1 MQRIINAFATN
12 IMKKYIALIASTL
25 FLIPYYILLFSSCT
39 EDIDTSAR
47 YVFKEETILGY
58 LQKHDDYSE
67 YVKLLQQVP
76 ISPLS
81 GSTVFQLLSARGHYT
96 CFAPTNA
103 AIALFLQDQV
113 EAGLIE
119 EPSWDC
125 NMTDKLR
132 DSLMRVVVHNSII
145 DGGDVEFYET
155 KDFPQNANGE
165 FGRAN
170 MNDIRLSVYRPK
182 NPDSIYI
189 NRIYPINLRNRDI
202 PAINGVI
209 HQMEKVIAPREVSLK
224 TILQEQ
230 LDGSATGFVVMARM
244 IQACGLMDTL
254 SKLRDEV
261 YEQLYLTG
269 MIEEKTPANGLA
281 TMTGGYSYA
290 PQHRKY
296 GFTIFAESDKFWQEA
311 IGKPAEDIMPTD
323 IQAWVEAGNYYPEAV
338 VSENF
343 KSPDNLLY
351 QWTTY
356 HILPFKLSPDR
367 LVFHYNEK
375 GYDYVG
381 SPDRLSIPV
390 MEYYVTMG
398 QRRLLKIFESLES
411 QGVYLNRFPNLD
423 NDRHGTGHEL
433 SCDPSRV
440 GSRVMREAEEF
451 DKQTALNGYLYEI
464 DAPIAYNEETRNNLA
479 RTRIRMDCMSF
490 FPEVMNNDIR
500 RVALSDAPHQWVHF
514 PDDTEYKY
522 IGNLS
527 INEGSTFVY
536 YNAYGL
542 KFGSL
547 CGDEVKCV
555 GRWELVFTLP
565 PVPKRGTYE
574 VRYRILTNSDRGV
587 AQFYFG
593 DRLDGMPAAGIPVNL
608 TLGGVDPITGWI
620 ADTGTDDDA
629 DAEAD
634 KQMRNCGFMKG
645 EESILILKNPG
656 TTARANVNR
665 NIVRR
670 IVTRQTL
677 DPDKT
682 YYLKIKSVLDTETAE
697 FYMDHIEYCPK
708 EIYDNPEHP
717 EDIW

>member
-1 MQRIINAFATN
+1 MRKTLPI
-12 IMKKYIALIASTL
+12 LIAAL
-25 FLIPYYILLFSSCT
+25 VLLFSCK
-39 EDIDTSAR
+39 EEIDTSAR
-47 YVFKEETILGY
+47 YVFKEETILSY
-58 LQKHDDYSE
+58 LQKHEDYSE
-67 YVKLLQQVP
+67 YVRLLMQVP
-76 ISPLS
+76 ISFRS
-81 GSTVFQLLSARGHYT
+81 KSTVYQLLSARGHYT

-103 AIALFLQDQV
+103 AIDSYLQEQV
-113 EAGLIE
+113 EAGFADK
-119 EPSWDC
+119 PDWDSFKS
-125 NMTDKLR
+125 DRLR
-132 DSLMRVVVHNSII
+132 DSIIRVVVYNSII
-145 DGGDVEFYET
+145 DGGDEKFYET
-155 KDFPQNANGE
+155 TDFPQHNNDE
-165 FGRAN
+165 FGRPN
-170 MNDIRLSVYRPK
+170 MNDIKLSIYRPK
-182 NPDSIYI
+182 DPDSLYI
-189 NRIYPINLRNRDI
+189 NRTYPISIRNRDI
-202 PAINGVI
+202 RAINGVI
-209 HQMEKVIAPREVSLK
+209 HQMEKVIAPREVTLA
-224 TILQEQ
+224 TILKEF
-230 LDGSATGFVVMARM
+230 LDPLMREKGGGEEAGGYVVMARL

-254 SKLRDEV
+254 GKQRDEV
-261 YEQLYLTG
+261 YENLYQTG

-290 PQHRKY
+290 PEHRKY
-296 GFTIFAESDKFWQEA
+296 GFTIFAESDAFWQQA
-311 IGKPAEDIMPTD
+311 IGKPAEEITPEDV
-323 IQAWVEAGNYYPEAV
+323 QAWVESRGYYPEAAAGTD
-338 VSENF
+338 F
-343 KSPDNLLY
+343 KNPNNLLY

-356 HILPFKLSPDR
+356 HVLPFKLSPER

-381 SPDRLSIPV
+381 SPGRLGIPV

-398 QRRLLKIFESLES
+398 QRRLLKIYESLES
-411 QGVYLNRFPNLD
+411 DGVYLNRFPILD
-423 NDRHGTGHEL
+423 NERHGTGHEIG
-433 SCDPSRV
+433 CDRDKV
-440 GSRVMREAEEF
+440 GARVMREDETLE
-451 DKQTALNGYLYEI
+451 KRTARNGYIYEI

-500 RVALSDAPHQWVHF
+500 RVPLTDAPHQWVHF
-514 PDDTEYKY
+514 PDDAEYKY

-593 DRLDGMPAAGIPVNL
+593 DRRDAMPAAGIPVNL
-608 TLGGVDPITGWI
+608 TLGGANAITGWVE
-620 ADTGTDDDA
+620 DTGTDDDA
-629 DAEAD
+629 DAEGD

-677 DPDKT
+677 DPEKT

>member
-1 MQRIINAFATN
+1 ME
-12 IMKKYIALIASTL
+12 KYITGL
-25 FLIPYYILLFSSCT
+25 FVTCLLLLSCT

-47 YVFKEETILGY
+47 YVFKEQTILDY
-58 LQKHDDYSE
+58 LQKHEDYSE

-76 ISPLS
+76 VSTRS
-81 GSTVFQLLSARGHYT
+81 KSTVYQLLSARGHYT
-96 CFAPTNA
+96 CFAPNNE
-103 AIALFLQDQV
+103 AIAQYLQDQV
-113 EAGLIE
+113 EEGFLT
-119 EPSWDC
+119 EPTWESFK
-125 NMTDKLR
+125 NEKVR
-132 DSLMRVVVHNSII
+132 DSIMRVIVYNSII
-145 DGGDVEFYET
+145 DGGDVEYYET
-155 KDFPQNANGE
+155 TNFPTHNNDE

-170 MNDIRLSVYRPK
+170 MNDIKLSVFRPK
-182 NPDSIYI
+182 DPDSIYI
-189 NRIYPINLRNRDI
+189 NRIYPINLLNRDI

-209 HQMEKVIAPREVSLK
+209 HQMEKVIAPRDITLSL
-224 TILQEQ
+224 ILKEQ
-230 LDGSATGFVVMARM
+230 LEGYASGYVVMARL
-244 IQACGLMDTL
+244 IQSCGLLDTL
-254 SKLRDEV
+254 SKQRDEV
-261 YEQLYLTG
+261 YETLYQTG

-281 TMTGGYSYA
+281 TMDGGYSYA
-290 PQHRKY
+290 PEHRKY
-296 GFTIFAESDKFWQEA
+296 GFTIFAESDSFWEEA
-311 IGKPAEDIMPTD
+311 IGKPADLIMPED
-323 IQAWVEAGNYYPEAV
+323 VQAWVETQGYYPDAV
-338 VSENF
+338 SNTDYQ
-343 KSPDNLLY
+343 SPSNRLY

-356 HILPFKLSPDR
+356 HVLPFKLSPER

-381 SPDRLSIPV
+381 APERLSIPV

-398 QRRLLKIFESLES
+398 QRRLLKIYESLES
-411 QGVYLNRFPNLD
+411 DGIYLNRFPILD
-423 NDRHGTGHEL
+423 NGRHGTGHEIG
-433 SCDPSRV
+433 CDAAKV
-440 GSRVMREAEEF
+440 GARVMREDETLRER
-451 DKQTALNGYLYEI
+451 TAVNGYMYEI
-464 DAPIAYNEETRNNLA
+464 NAPIAYSEETRNNLA
-479 RTRIRMDCMSF
+479 RSRIRMDCMSF

-500 RVALSDAPHQWVHF
+500 RVPLTDARHQWVHF
-514 PDDTEYKY
+514 PDDSEYKY

-536 YNAYGL
+536 YNAYNY

-555 GRWELVFTLP
+555 GRWELMFTLP

-574 VRYRILTNSDRGV
+574 IRYRILTNSNRGV

-593 DRLDGMPAAGIPVNL
+593 DKPGSMPAAGIPVNL

-634 KQMRNCGFMKG
+634 KQMRNNGFMKG

-682 YYLKIKSVLDTETAE
+682 YYLKMKSVLDAITTE

-708 EIYDNPEHP
+708 EIYDNPEQP

>member
-1 MQRIINAFATN
+1 
-12 IMKKYIALIASTL
+12 MKRLLIFISSCL
-25 FLIPYYILLFSSCT
+25 LLICSCT
-39 EDIDTSAR
+39 ENIDTSAR
-47 YVFKEETILGY
+47 YVFKEETILSY
-58 LQKHDDYSE
+58 LQKHEDYSE
-67 YVKLLQQVP
+67 YVKLLQVVP
-76 ISPLS
+76 ISQRS
-81 GSTVFQLLSARGHYT
+81 KSTVFQLLSARGNFT
-96 CFAPTNA
+96 CFAPTNK
-103 AIALFLQDQV
+103 AIADYLQEQV
-113 EAGLIE
+113 EAGFIE
-119 EPSWDC
+119 EPSWDSFK
-125 NMTDKLR
+125 TERLL
-132 DSLMRVVVHNSII
+132 DSIRKVVVYNSII
-145 DGGDVEFYET
+145 DGGDEEFYET
-155 KDFPQNANGE
+155 YDFPPGNNYA
-165 FGRAN
+165 FGRPN
-170 MNDIRLSVYRPK
+170 MNDIRLSVYRPQD
-182 NPDSIYI
+182 PDSIYI
-189 NRIYPINLRNRDI
+189 NRIYPINIKNRDI

-209 HQMEKVIAPREVSLK
+209 HQMEKVIAPREVTLK

-230 LDGSATGFVVMARM
+230 LEGYESGYVVMARL

-254 SKLRDEV
+254 SKIRDEV

-290 PQHRKY
+290 PEHRKY
-296 GFTIFAESDKFWQEA
+296 GFTIFAESDEFWQNA
-311 IGKPAEDIMPTD
+311 IGKPAEDITPQD
-323 IQAWVEAGNYYPEAV
+323 VQEWVKAGNFYPEATA
-338 VSENF
+338 NTDF
-343 KSPDNLLY
+343 KSPENLLY

-375 GYDYVG
+375 GYDYVS
-381 SPDRLSIPV
+381 SPEKLSIPV

-398 QRRLLKIFESLES
+398 KRRLLKIYESLES
-411 QGVYLNRFPNLD
+411 DGIYLNRFPILD
-423 NDRHGTGHEL
+423 NSRHGTGHEI
-433 SCDPSRV
+433 SCDNDKV
-440 GSRVMREAEEF
+440 GSRVMREDDMLE
-451 DKQTALNGYLYEI
+451 KRTALNGFLYEI
-464 DAPIAYNEETRNNLA
+464 DAPIAYDEETRDNLA

-500 RVALSDAPHQWVHF
+500 RVPLTDAPHQWVHF

-522 IGNLS
+522 ISNLS

-555 GRWELVFTLP
+555 GHWELVFTLP

-593 DRLDGMPAAGIPVNL
+593 DRLDAMPAAGIPVNL
-608 TLGGVDPITGWI
+608 TLGGADPITGWI
-620 ADTGTDDDA
+620 EDTGTDDDA

-634 KQMRNCGFMKG
+634 KQMRNNGFMKG

-656 TTARANVNR
+656 TTARSNVNR

-682 YYLKIKSVLDTETAE
+682 YYLKIKSVLESERSE

-708 EIYDNPEHP
+708 EIYDNPEQP

>member
-1 MQRIINAFATN
+1 MQRKTHIIVTVRKLFPCFIAT
-12 IMKKYIALIASTL
+12 I
-25 FLIPYYILLFSSCT
+25 ILLFSCK
-39 EDIDTSAR
+39 EEIDTSAR
-47 YVFKEETILGY
+47 YVFSEETILSY
-58 LQKHDDYSE
+58 LQKHDEYSE
-67 YVKLLQQVP
+67 YVKLLQLVP
-76 ISPLS
+76 VSFRS
-81 GSTVFQLLSARGHYT
+81 SSTVYQLLSARGHFT
-96 CFAPTNA
+96 CFAPTNE
-103 AIALFLQDQV
+103 AIAQYLQDQV
-113 EAGLIE
+113 EEGFIA
-119 EPSWDC
+119 EPSWDSFQS
-125 NMTDKLR
+125 DKLR
-132 DSLMRVVVHNSII
+132 DSIRRVIVYNSII
-145 DGGDVEFYET
+145 DGGDEEYYET
-155 KDFPQNANGE
+155 SSFPIRNNDE

-170 MNDIRLSVYRPK
+170 MNDIKLSIFRPK
-182 NPDSIYI
+182 DPDSIYI
-189 NRIYPINLRNRDI
+189 NRLYPINQYNRDI
-202 PAINGVI
+202 PAINGII
-209 HQMEKVIAPREVSLK
+209 HQMEKVIAPREITLSNILK
-224 TILQEQ
+224 EFLE
-230 LDGSATGFVVMARM
+230 GYASGYVVMARM

-254 SKLRDEV
+254 SKQRDEV
-261 YEQLYLTG
+261 YENLYQTG
-269 MIEEKTPANGLA
+269 RIEEKTPARGLA

-290 PQHRKY
+290 PEHRKY
-296 GFTIFAESDKFWQEA
+296 GFTIFAESDEFWEKA
-311 IGKPAEDIMPTD
+311 IGKPAEEIMPED
-323 IQAWVEAGNYYPEAV
+323 VQSWIEAGGYYPNAV
-338 VSENF
+338 STTDF
-343 KSPDNLLY
+343 KHPSNRLY

-356 HILPFKLSPDR
+356 HVLPFKLSPDR

-381 SPDRLSIPV
+381 SPSKLSIPV

-398 QRRLLKIFESLES
+398 QRRLLKIYESLES
-411 QGVYLNRFPNLD
+411 NGVYLNRFPILD
-423 NDRHGTGHEL
+423 NSRHGTGHEIG
-433 SCDPSRV
+433 CDQDKA
-440 GSRVMREAEEF
+440 GARVMRE
-451 DKQTALNGYLYEI
+451 DDDLRSRTAVNGYIYEI
-464 DAPIAYNEETRNNLA
+464 DAPIAYDEDTRNNLA
-479 RTRIRMDCMSF
+479 RSRIRMDCMSF

-500 RVALSDAPHQWVHF
+500 RVPLTDARHQWVHF
-514 PDDTEYKY
+514 PDDVEYKY

-555 GRWELVFTLP
+555 GRWELMFTLP

-593 DRLDGMPAAGIPVNL
+593 DNPANMPVAGIPVNL
-608 TLGGVDPITGWI
+608 TLGGADPITGWI
-620 ADTGTDDDA
+620 EDTGTDDDA

-634 KQMRNCGFMKG
+634 KQMRNNGFMKG

-677 DPDKT
+677 DPEKT
-682 YYLKIKSVLDTETAE
+682 YYLKIKSVLDAVTSE

-708 EIYDNPEHP
+708 EIFDNPEHP

>member
-1 MQRIINAFATN
+1 
-12 IMKKYIALIASTL
+12 MKRLLIFISSCL
-25 FLIPYYILLFSSCT
+25 LLICSCT
-39 EDIDTSAR
+39 ENIDTSAR
-47 YVFKEETILGY
+47 YVFKEETILSY
-58 LQKHDDYSE
+58 LQKHEDYSE
-67 YVKLLQQVP
+67 YVKLLQVVP
-76 ISPLS
+76 ISQRS
-81 GSTVFQLLSARGHYT
+81 KSTVFQLLSARGNFT
-96 CFAPTNA
+96 CFAPTNK
-103 AIALFLQDQV
+103 AIADYLQEQV
-113 EAGLIE
+113 EAGFIE
-119 EPSWDC
+119 EPSWDSFK
-125 NMTDKLR
+125 TERLR
-132 DSLMRVVVHNSII
+132 DSIRKVVVYNSII
-145 DGGDVEFYET
+145 DGGDEEIYET
-155 KDFPQNANGE
+155 YDFPSGNNFE
-165 FGRAN
+165 FGRPN
-170 MNDIRLSVYRPK
+170 MNDIRLSVYRPHD
-182 NPDSIYI
+182 PDSIYI
-189 NRIYPINLRNRDI
+189 NRIYPINIKNRDI

-209 HQMEKVIAPREVSLK
+209 HQMEKVIAPREVTLK

-230 LDGSATGFVVMARM
+230 LEGYESGYVVMARL

-254 SKLRDEV
+254 SKIRDEV

-290 PQHRKY
+290 PEHRKY
-296 GFTIFAESDKFWQEA
+296 GFTIFAESDEFWQNA
-311 IGKPAEDIMPTD
+311 IGKPAEDITPQD
-323 IQAWVEAGNYYPEAV
+323 VQEWVKAGNFYPEAIA
-338 VSENF
+338 NTDF
-343 KSPDNLLY
+343 KSPENLLY

-375 GYDYVG
+375 GYDYVS
-381 SPDRLSIPV
+381 SPEKLSIPV

-398 QRRLLKIFESLES
+398 KRRLLKIYESLES
-411 QGVYLNRFPNLD
+411 DGIYLNRFPILD
-423 NDRHGTGHEL
+423 NSRHGTGHEI
-433 SCDPSRV
+433 SCDNDKV
-440 GSRVMREAEEF
+440 GSRVMREDDMLE
-451 DKQTALNGYLYEI
+451 KRTALNGFLYEI
-464 DAPIAYNEETRNNLA
+464 DAPIAYDEETRDNLA

-500 RVALSDAPHQWVHF
+500 RVPLTDAPHQWVHF

-522 IGNLS
+522 ISNLS

-555 GRWELVFTLP
+555 GHWELVFTLP

-593 DRLDGMPAAGIPVNL
+593 DRLDAMPAAGIPVNL
-608 TLGGVDPITGWI
+608 TLGGADPITGWI
-620 ADTGTDDDA
+620 EDTGTDDDA

-634 KQMRNCGFMKG
+634 KQMRNNGFMKG

-656 TTARANVNR
+656 TTARSNVNR

-682 YYLKIKSVLDTETAE
+682 YYLKIKSVLESERSE

-708 EIYDNPEHP
+708 EIYDNPEQP

>member
-1 MQRIINAFATN
+1 VRKLLFC
-12 IMKKYIALIASTL
+12 LIAAT
-25 FLIPYYILLFSSCT
+25 ILLLGCK

-47 YVFKEETILGY
+47 YVFKDETVLSY
-58 LQKHDDYSE
+58 LQKHEVYSE
-67 YVKLLQQVP
+67 YVRLLQLVP
-76 ISPLS
+76 ISYRS
-81 GSTVFQLLSARGHYT
+81 KSTVYQLLSARGHFT
-96 CFAPTNA
+96 CFAPTNE
-103 AIALFLQDQV
+103 AIAEYLQDQV
-113 EAGLIE
+113 EAGFIE
-119 EPSWDC
+119 EPSWDSF
-125 NMTDKLR
+125 TSDKLR
-132 DSLMRVVVHNSII
+132 DSIMRVIVYNSII
-145 DGGDVEFYET
+145 DGGDEEIYET
-155 KDFPQNANGE
+155 MSFPQKNNDE
-165 FGRAN
+165 FGRPN
-170 MNDIRLSVYRPK
+170 MNDIKLSVYRPK
-182 NPDSIYI
+182 DPDSIYI
-189 NRIYPINLRNRDI
+189 NRIYPINVRNRDI

-209 HQMEKVIAPREVSLK
+209 HQMEKVIAPRDITLNSILK
-224 TILQEQ
+224 EQ
-230 LDGSATGFVVMARM
+230 LEGYADGYVVMARI

-254 SKLRDEV
+254 SKIRDEV
-261 YEQLYLTG
+261 YETLYQTG
-269 MIEEKTPANGLA
+269 MIEEKTPARGLA
-281 TMTGGYSYA
+281 TMDGGYSYA
-290 PQHRKY
+290 PEHRKY
-296 GFTIFAESDKFWQEA
+296 GFTIFAEPDEFWQEA
-311 IGKPAEDIMPTD
+311 IGKPANEITPEDVQD
-323 IQAWVEAGNYYPEAV
+323 WVDARGYYPEATTGTD
-338 VSENF
+338 F
-343 KSPDNLLY
+343 KNPANMLY

-356 HILPFKLSPDR
+356 HVLPFKLSPER

-381 SPDRLSIPV
+381 SPYKLSIPV

-411 QGVYLNRFPNLD
+411 NGVYLNRFPTLD
-423 NDRHGTGHEL
+423 NGRHGTGHETG
-433 SCDPSRV
+433 CDPAKV
-440 GSRVMREAEEF
+440 GARVMSEDEDL
-451 DKQTALNGYLYEI
+451 DKRTALNGYMYRI
-464 DAPIAYNEETRNNLA
+464 DAPIAYSEETRNNLA

-500 RVALSDAPHQWVHF
+500 RVPLTDARHQWVHF
-514 PDDTEYKY
+514 PDDAEYKY

-536 YNAYGL
+536 YNAYNY

-555 GRWELVFTLP
+555 GRWELMFTLP

-593 DRLDGMPAAGIPVNL
+593 DKPGSMPAAGIPVNL
-608 TLGGVDPITGWI
+608 TLGGADPITGWVG
-620 ADTGTDDDA
+620 DTGTDDDA

-634 KQMRNCGFMKG
+634 KQMRNNGFMKG

-708 EIYDNPEHP
+708 EIFDNPIHP

>member
-1 MQRIINAFATN
+1 
-12 IMKKYIALIASTL
+12 MKTVKKFNFLIALC
-25 FLIPYYILLFSSCT
+25 ILLLCSCT
-39 EDIDTSAR
+39 EEIDTSAR
-47 YVFKEETILGY
+47 YVFKEETVLNY
-58 LQKHDDYSE
+58 LQKHDDYAE
-67 YVKLLQQVP
+67 YVRLLQLVP
-76 ISPLS
+76 ISPRS
-81 GSTVFQLLSARGHYT
+81 KSTVFQLLSARGHYT
-96 CFAPTNA
+96 CFAPTNE
-103 AIALFLQDQV
+103 AIAKYLQDQV
-113 EAGLIE
+113 EAGFIT
-119 EPSWDC
+119 EPTWDSFPS
-125 NMTDKLR
+125 DKLR
-132 DSLMRVVVHNSII
+132 DSIIRVIVYNSII
-145 DGGDVEFYET
+145 DGGDEEIYET
-155 KDFPQNANGE
+155 ANFPTNNNDE

-170 MNDIRLSVYRPK
+170 LNDIRLSIYRPK
-182 NPDSIYI
+182 DPDSIYI
-189 NRIYPINLRNRDI
+189 NRIYPINQFNRDI
-202 PAINGVI
+202 PAINGVV
-209 HQMEKVIAPREVSLK
+209 HQMEKVIAPREVTLA
-224 TILQEQ
+224 TILKEQ
-230 LDGSATGFVVMARM
+230 LDGYAKGFVVTAR
-244 IQACGLMDTL
+244 IIEACGLLDTL
-254 SKLRDEV
+254 SKQRDEV
-261 YEQLYLTG
+261 YERLYQTG

-290 PQHRKY
+290 PEHRKY
-296 GFTIFAESDKFWQEA
+296 GLTIFAESDAFWEEA
-311 IGKPAEDIMPTD
+311 IGKPAEEITPEDV
-323 IQAWVEAGNYYPEAV
+323 QAWVQAGNYYPEAV
-338 VSENF
+338 ASTDF
-343 KSPDNLLY
+343 KSADNLLY

-356 HILPFKLSPDR
+356 HVLPFKLSPDR

-375 GYDYVG
+375 GYDYLG
-381 SPDRLSIPV
+381 AAGKLSIPV

-398 QRRLLKIFESLES
+398 KRRLLKIYESLES
-411 QGVYLNRFPNLD
+411 DGVYLNRFPITD
-423 NDRHGTGHEL
+423 NSRHGTGHETG
-433 SCDPSRV
+433 CAPQNI
-440 GSRVMREAEEF
+440 GSRVMREDETLGER
-451 DKQTALNGYLYEI
+451 TALNGYLYEI
-464 DAPIAYNEETRNNLA
+464 NAPISYNEETRNNLA
-479 RTRIRMDCMSF
+479 RSRIRMDCMSF

-500 RVALSDAPHQWVHF
+500 RVPLADAPHQWVHF

-587 AQFYFG
+587 AQLYFG
-593 DRLDGMPAAGIPVNL
+593 DRIDAMPAAGIPVNL
-608 TLGGVDPITGWI
+608 TLGGADPITGWI
-620 ADTGTDDDA
+620 EDTGTDDDA

-645 EESILILKNPG
+645 EESILILKQPG

-708 EIYDNPEHP
+708 EIYDNPVTP

>member
-1 MQRIINAFATN
+1 
-12 IMKKYIALIASTL
+12 MKRLLIFISSCL
-25 FLIPYYILLFSSCT
+25 LLICSCT
-39 EDIDTSAR
+39 ENIDTSAR
-47 YVFKEETILGY
+47 YVFKEETILSY
-58 LQKHDDYSE
+58 LQKHEDYSE
-67 YVKLLQQVP
+67 YVKLLQVVP
-76 ISPLS
+76 ISQRS
-81 GSTVFQLLSARGHYT
+81 KSTVFQLLSARGNFT
-96 CFAPTNA
+96 CFAPTNK
-103 AIALFLQDQV
+103 AIADYLQEQV
-113 EAGLIE
+113 EAGFVE
-119 EPSWDC
+119 EPSWDSFK
-125 NMTDKLR
+125 TERLR
-132 DSLMRVVVHNSII
+132 DSIRKVVVYNSII
-145 DGGDVEFYET
+145 DGGDEEFYET
-155 KDFPQNANGE
+155 YDFPPGNNYA
-165 FGRAN
+165 FGRPN
-170 MNDIRLSVYRPK
+170 MNDIRLSVYRPQD
-182 NPDSIYI
+182 PDSIYI
-189 NRIYPINLRNRDI
+189 NRTYPINIKNRDI

-209 HQMEKVIAPREVSLK
+209 HQMEKVIAPREVTLK

-230 LDGSATGFVVMARM
+230 LEGYESGYVVMARL

-254 SKLRDEV
+254 SKIRDEV

-290 PQHRKY
+290 PEHRKY
-296 GFTIFAESDKFWQEA
+296 GFTIFAESDEFWQNA
-311 IGKPAEDIMPTD
+311 IGKPAEDITPQD
-323 IQAWVEAGNYYPEAV
+323 VQEWVKAGNFYPEATA
-338 VSENF
+338 NTDF
-343 KSPDNLLY
+343 KSPENLLY

-375 GYDYVG
+375 GYDYVS
-381 SPDRLSIPV
+381 SPEKLSIPV

-398 QRRLLKIFESLES
+398 KRRLLKIYESLES
-411 QGVYLNRFPNLD
+411 DGIYLNRFPILD
-423 NDRHGTGHEL
+423 NSRHGTGHEIG
-433 SCDPSRV
+433 CDNDKV
-440 GSRVMREAEEF
+440 GSRVMREDDMLE
-451 DKQTALNGYLYEI
+451 KRTALNGFLYEI
-464 DAPIAYNEETRNNLA
+464 DAPIAYDEETRDNLA

-500 RVALSDAPHQWVHF
+500 RVPLTDAPHQWVHF

-522 IGNLS
+522 ISNLS

-555 GRWELVFTLP
+555 GHWELVFTLP

-593 DRLDGMPAAGIPVNL
+593 DRLDAMPAAGIPVNL
-608 TLGGVDPITGWI
+608 TLGGADPITGWI
-620 ADTGTDDDA
+620 EDTGTDDDA

-634 KQMRNCGFMKG
+634 KQMRNNGFMKG

-656 TTARANVNR
+656 TTARSNVNR

-682 YYLKIKSVLDTETAE
+682 YYLKIKSVLESERSE

-708 EIYDNPEHP
+708 EIYDNPEQP

>member
-1 MQRIINAFATN
+1 MQQNTCTLTANVVRKFIPCIIA
-12 IMKKYIALIASTL
+12 ALA
-25 FLIPYYILLFSSCT
+25 LLLSCK
-39 EDIDTSAR
+39 EEIDSSAR
-47 YVFKEETILGY
+47 YVFIEQTVLSY
-58 LQKHDDYSE
+58 LEKHDSYSE

-76 ISPLS
+76 ISTRS
-81 GSTVFQLLSARGHYT
+81 KSTVYQLLSARGHYT
-96 CFAPTNA
+96 CFAPTNE
-103 AIALFLQDQV
+103 AIGLYLQ
-113 EAGLIE
+113 ELAKAGLIT
-119 EPSWDC
+119 EPSWDGFP
-125 NMTDKLR
+125 TDRLR
-132 DSLMRVVVHNSII
+132 DSIARVIVYNSII
-145 DGGDVEFYET
+145 DGGDEEYYET
-155 KDFPQNANGE
+155 NHFPQNNNDE

-170 MNDIRLSVYRPK
+170 MNDIKLSVFRPK
-182 NPDSIYI
+182 ATDSIYI
-189 NRIYPINLRNRDI
+189 NRIYPINQYNRDI

-209 HQMEKVIAPREVSLK
+209 HQMEKVIVPRDITLSIIFK
-224 TILQEQ
+224 EQ
-230 LDGSATGFVVMARM
+230 LEGHASGYLVMARL
-244 IQACGLMDTL
+244 IQACGLLDTL
-254 SKLRDEV
+254 SKQRDEV
-261 YEQLYLTG
+261 YEHLYQTG

-290 PQHRKY
+290 PEHRKY
-296 GFTIFAESDKFWQEA
+296 GFTVFAESDAFWQKA
-311 IGKPAEDIMPTD
+311 IGKPAEKIMPED
-323 IQAWVEAGNYYPEAV
+323 VQAWVKAGGYYPEAIE
-338 VSENF
+338 STDFQNP
-343 KSPDNLLY
+343 SNLLY

-356 HILPFKLSPDR
+356 HVLPFKLSPDR

-375 GYDYVG
+375 GYDYAKG
-381 SPDRLSIPV
+381 AGKLSIPV

-398 QRRLLKIFESLES
+398 KRRLLKIYESLES
-411 QGVYLNRFPNLD
+411 NGVYLNRFPTLD
-423 NDRHGTGHEL
+423 NSRHGTGHETG
-433 SCDPSRV
+433 CDEEKV
-440 GSRVMREAEEF
+440 GARVMREDENQIER
-451 DKQTALNGYLYEI
+451 TAINGYLYEI
-464 DAPIAYNEETRNNLA
+464 DAPIAYDEKTRNNLA

-500 RVALSDAPHQWVHF
+500 RVPLTDAPHQWVHF

-593 DRLDGMPAAGIPVNL
+593 DKMNGMPAAGIPVNL
-608 TLGGVDPITGWI
+608 TLGGADPITGWT

-629 DAEAD
+629 DAEGD

-645 EESILILKNPG
+645 EESILILKQPG

-708 EIYDNPEHP
+708 EIFDNPEVP

>member
-1 MQRIINAFATN
+1 MENDV
-12 IMKKYIALIASTL
+12 KKYILLLTSCI
-25 FLIPYYILLFSSCT
+25 FLLCACT

-47 YVFKEETILGY
+47 YVFKEETILSY

-67 YVKLLQQVP
+67 YVRLLGLVP
-76 ISPLS
+76 ISNRS
-81 GSTVFQLLSARGHYT
+81 QSTVFQLLSARGNYT
-96 CFAPTNA
+96 CFAPTNE

-113 EAGLIE
+113 DAGLIK
-119 EPSWDC
+119 EPNWDSFE
-125 NMTDKLR
+125 TERLK
-132 DSLMRVVVHNSII
+132 DSIMKVIVYNSII
-145 DGGDVEFYET
+145 DGGDYEYYET
-155 KDFPQNANGE
+155 YNFPQSNNDE
-165 FGRAN
+165 FGRPN
-170 MNDIRLSVYRPK
+170 MNDIKLSVYRPK
-182 NPDSIYI
+182 DPDSIYI
-189 NRIYPINLRNRDI
+189 NRIYPINSRNRDI

-209 HQMEKVIAPREVSLK
+209 HQMEKVIAPREVTLK

-230 LDGSATGFVVMARM
+230 LEDETSRFVVMARI

-254 SKLRDEV
+254 SKIRDEV
-261 YEQLYLTG
+261 YENLYQTG
-269 MIEEKTPANGLA
+269 MIEERTPANGLK
-281 TMTGGYSYA
+281 TMDGGYSYA
-290 PQHRKY
+290 PEHRKY
-296 GFTIFAESDKFWQEA
+296 GFTIFAESDNFWQEA
-311 IGKPAEDIMPTD
+311 IGKPAKDITPEDV
-323 IQAWVEAGNYYPEAV
+323 QAWVDAHNYYPEAV
-338 VSENF
+338 ASTDFKAPENML
-343 KSPDNLLY
+343 N

-356 HILPFKLSPDR
+356 HVLPFKLAPDR

-375 GYDYVG
+375 GYDYVAAPG
-381 SPDRLSIPV
+381 RLSIPV

-398 QRRLLKIFESLES
+398 KRRLLKIFESLES
-411 QGVYLNRFPNLD
+411 DGVYLNRFPTLD
-423 NDRHGTGHEL
+423 NGRHGTGHETG
-433 SCDPSRV
+433 CAPNKV
-440 GSRVMREAEEF
+440 GSRVMREVEDL
-451 DKQTALNGYLYEI
+451 DKRTAINGYLYEI
-464 DAPIAYNEETRNNLA
+464 DAPIAYDEETRNNLA

-500 RVALSDAPHQWVHF
+500 RTSLKDARHQWVHF
-514 PDDTEYKY
+514 PDNTEYKY

-536 YNAYGL
+536 YNAYDY

-555 GRWELVFTLP
+555 GRWELIFTLP

-574 VRYRILTNSDRGV
+574 VRYRILTNSDRGI

-593 DRLDGMPAAGIPVNL
+593 DRLDAMPAAGIPVNL

-629 DAEAD
+629 DSEAD

-682 YYLKIKSVLDTETAE
+682 YYLKMKSVLDTETAE

>member
-1 MQRIINAFATN
+1 M
-12 IMKKYIALIASTL
+12 LV
-25 FLIPYYILLFSSCT
+25 LLFGCK

-47 YVFKEETILGY
+47 YVFKEETILSY
-58 LQKHDDYSE
+58 LQKHDEYSE
-67 YVKLLQQVP
+67 YVRLLQLVR
-76 ISPLS
+76 ISPRS
-81 GSTVFQLLSARGHYT
+81 QSTVYQLLSARGHYT
-96 CFAPTNA
+96 CFAPTNE
-103 AIALFLQDQV
+103 AIAEYLQEQV
-113 EAGLIE
+113 DAGFAE
-119 EPSWDC
+119 EPSWDKF
-125 NMTDKLR
+125 NTDKLR
-132 DSLMRVVVHNSII
+132 DSIMKVVVHNSII
-145 DGGDVEFYET
+145 DGGDEEFYET
-155 KDFPQNANGE
+155 VDFPQRNNDE
-165 FGRAN
+165 FSRPN
-170 MNDIRLSVYRPK
+170 MNDIKLSVFRPK
-182 NPDSIYI
+182 DPDSIYI
-189 NRIYPINLRNRDI
+189 NHIYPINLLNRDI

-209 HQMEKVIAPREVSLK
+209 HQMEKVIAPREVTLA
-224 TILQEQ
+224 TILKEFI
-230 LDGSATGFVVMARM
+230 DGYADGYVVMARI

-254 SKLRDEV
+254 SKHRDEV
-261 YEQLYLTG
+261 YENLYQTG
-269 MIEEKTPANGLA
+269 FIEEKTPANGLA

-290 PQHRKY
+290 PEHRKY
-296 GFTIFAESDKFWQEA
+296 GFTIFAESDSFWEQNL
-311 IGKPAEDIMPTD
+311 GKTARDITPADV
-323 IQAWVEAGNYYPEAV
+323 QAWVEAKGYYPEATTG
-338 VSENF
+338 SDY
-343 KSPDNLLY
+343 KDSKNLLN

-356 HILPFKLSPDR
+356 HVLNFKLSPDR

-375 GYDYVG
+375 GYDYVA
-381 SPDRLSIPV
+381 SPGKLGIPV

-398 QRRLLKIFESLES
+398 QRRLLKIYESLES
-411 QGVYLNRFPNLD
+411 DGVYLNRFPTLD
-423 NDRHGTGHEL
+423 NGRHGTGHETG
-433 SCDPSRV
+433 CDEDKK
-440 GSRVMREAEEF
+440 GARVMREAEDLE
-451 DKQTALNGYLYEI
+451 KRTAINGYLYEI
-464 DAPIAYNEETRNNLA
+464 DAPIAYSEETRNNLA

-500 RVALSDAPHQWVHF
+500 RVPLTDAPHQWVHF
-514 PDDTEYKY
+514 PDDSEYKY

-593 DRLDGMPAAGIPVNL
+593 DRLDAMPAAGIPVNL
-608 TLGGVDPITGWI
+608 TLGGADPITGWI
-620 ADTGTDDDA
+620 EDTGIDDDA
-629 DAEAD
+629 DSEAD
-634 KQMRNCGFMKG
+634 KQMRNNGFMKG

-677 DPDKT
+677 DPSKT
-682 YYLKIKSVLDTETAE
+682 YYLKMKSVLDTETAE

>member
-1 MQRIINAFATN
+1 MRKFIPCIIAALAF
-12 IMKKYIALIASTL
+12 
-25 FLIPYYILLFSSCT
+25 LLSCK
-39 EDIDTSAR
+39 EEIDSSAR
-47 YVFKEETILGY
+47 YVFIEQTVLSY
-58 LQKHDDYSE
+58 LEKHDSYSE

-76 ISPLS
+76 VSTRS
-81 GSTVFQLLSARGHYT
+81 ASTVYQLLSARGHYT
-96 CFAPTNA
+96 CFAPTNE
-103 AIALFLQDQV
+103 AIELYLQELA
-113 EAGLIE
+113 EAGLIT
-119 EPSWDC
+119 EPSWDGFP
-125 NMTDKLR
+125 TERLR
-132 DSLMRVVVHNSII
+132 DSIARVIVYNSII
-145 DGGDVEFYET
+145 DGGDEEYYET
-155 KDFPQNANGE
+155 NHFPQNNNDE

-170 MNDIRLSVYRPK
+170 MNDIKLSVFRPK
-182 NPDSIYI
+182 ATDSIYI
-189 NRIYPINLRNRDI
+189 NRIYPINQYNRDI

-209 HQMEKVIAPREVSLK
+209 HQMEKVIVPRDITLSIIFK
-224 TILQEQ
+224 EQ
-230 LDGSATGFVVMARM
+230 LEGHASGYLVMARL
-244 IQACGLMDTL
+244 IQACGLLDTL
-254 SKLRDEV
+254 SKQRDEV
-261 YEQLYLTG
+261 YEHLYQTG

-290 PQHRKY
+290 PEHRKY
-296 GFTIFAESDKFWQEA
+296 GFTVFAESDAFWQKA
-311 IGKPAEDIMPTD
+311 IGKPAEKIMPED
-323 IQAWVEAGNYYPEAV
+323 VQAWVKAGGYYPEAIE
-338 VSENF
+338 STDFQNP
-343 KSPDNLLY
+343 SNLLY

-356 HILPFKLSPDR
+356 HVLPFKLSPDR

-375 GYDYVG
+375 GYDYVNG
-381 SPDRLSIPV
+381 AGKLSIPV

-398 QRRLLKIFESLES
+398 KRRLLKIYESLES
-411 QGVYLNRFPNLD
+411 NGVYLNRFPTLD
-423 NDRHGTGHEL
+423 NSRHGTGHETG
-433 SCDPSRV
+433 CDEEKV
-440 GSRVMREAEEF
+440 GARVMREDENQIER
-451 DKQTALNGYLYEI
+451 TAINGYLYEI
-464 DAPIAYNEETRNNLA
+464 DAPIAYDEKTRNNLA

-500 RVALSDAPHQWVHF
+500 RVPLTDAPHQWVHF

-593 DRLDGMPAAGIPVNL
+593 DKMNGMPAAGIPVNL
-608 TLGGVDPITGWI
+608 TLGGADPITGWT

-629 DAEAD
+629 DAEGD

-645 EESILILKNPG
+645 EESILILKQPG

-708 EIYDNPEHP
+708 EIFDNPEVP

>member
-1 MQRIINAFATN
+1 
-12 IMKKYIALIASTL
+12 MKRLLISL
-25 FLIPYYILLFSSCT
+25 SFCFLLICSCT
-39 EDIDTSAR
+39 ENIDTSAR
-47 YVFKEETILGY
+47 YVFKEETILSY
-58 LQKHDDYSE
+58 LQKHEDYSE
-67 YVKLLQQVP
+67 YVKLLQVVP
-76 ISPLS
+76 ISQRS
-81 GSTVFQLLSARGHYT
+81 KSTVFQLLSARGNFT
-96 CFAPTNA
+96 CFAPTNK
-103 AIALFLQDQV
+103 AIADYLQEQV
-113 EAGLIE
+113 EAGFIE
-119 EPSWDC
+119 EPSWDSFK
-125 NMTDKLR
+125 TERLR
-132 DSLMRVVVHNSII
+132 DSIRKVVVYNSII
-145 DGGDVEFYET
+145 DGGDEEFYET
-155 KDFPQNANGE
+155 YDFPPGNNYA
-165 FGRAN
+165 FGRPN
-170 MNDIRLSVYRPK
+170 MNDIRLSVYRPQD
-182 NPDSIYI
+182 PDSIYI
-189 NRIYPINLRNRDI
+189 NRTYPINIKNRDI

-209 HQMEKVIAPREVSLK
+209 HQMEKVIAPREVTLK

-230 LDGSATGFVVMARM
+230 LEGYESGYVVMARL

-254 SKLRDEV
+254 SKIRDEV

-290 PQHRKY
+290 PEHRKY
-296 GFTIFAESDKFWQEA
+296 GFTIFAESDEFWQNA
-311 IGKPAEDIMPTD
+311 IGKPAEDITPQD
-323 IQAWVEAGNYYPEAV
+323 VQEWVKAGNYYPEAIANT
-338 VSENF
+338 NF
-343 KSPDNLLY
+343 KSPENLLY

-375 GYDYVG
+375 GYDYVS
-381 SPDRLSIPV
+381 SPEKLSIPV

-398 QRRLLKIFESLES
+398 KRRLLKIYESLES
-411 QGVYLNRFPNLD
+411 DGIYLNRFPILD
-423 NDRHGTGHEL
+423 NSRHGTGHEIG
-433 SCDPSRV
+433 CDNDKV
-440 GSRVMREAEEF
+440 GSRVMREDDMLE
-451 DKQTALNGYLYEI
+451 KRTALNGFLYEI
-464 DAPIAYNEETRNNLA
+464 DAPIAYDEETRDNLA

-500 RVALSDAPHQWVHF
+500 RVPLTDAPHQWVHF

-522 IGNLS
+522 ISNLS

-555 GRWELVFTLP
+555 GHWELVFTLP

-593 DRLDGMPAAGIPVNL
+593 DRLDAMPAAGIPVNL
-608 TLGGVDPITGWI
+608 TLGGADPITGWI
-620 ADTGTDDDA
+620 EDTGTDDDA

-634 KQMRNCGFMKG
+634 KQMRNNGFMKG

-656 TTARANVNR
+656 TTARSNVNR

-682 YYLKIKSVLDTETAE
+682 YYLKIKSVLESERSE

-708 EIYDNPEHP
+708 EIYDNPEQP

>member
-1 MQRIINAFATN
+1 
-12 IMKKYIALIASTL
+12 
-25 FLIPYYILLFSSCT
+25 
-39 EDIDTSAR
+39 
-47 YVFKEETILGY
+47 
-58 LQKHDDYSE
+58 
-67 YVKLLQQVP
+67 
-76 ISPLS
+76 
-81 GSTVFQLLSARGHYT
+81 
-96 CFAPTNA
+96 
-103 AIALFLQDQV
+103 
-113 EAGLIE
+113 
-119 EPSWDC
+119 
-125 NMTDKLR
+125 
-132 DSLMRVVVHNSII
+132 
-145 DGGDVEFYET
+145 
-155 KDFPQNANGE
+155 
-165 FGRAN
+165 

-182 NPDSIYI
+182 NLDSIYI
-189 NRIYPINLRNRDI
+189 NRIYPINLLNRDI
-202 PAINGVI
+202 HAINGVI
-209 HQMEKVIAPREVSLK
+209 HQMEKVIAPREVTLR
-224 TILQEQ
+224 TVLQEQ
-230 LDGSATGFVVMARM
+230 LDGKEKGFVVMARM
-244 IQACGLMDTL
+244 LQACGLMDTL
-254 SKLRDEV
+254 SKIRDEV

-269 MIEEKTPANGLA
+269 MIEEKTPANGLK
-281 TMTGGYSYA
+281 TMDGGYSYA
-290 PQHRKY
+290 PEHRKY
-296 GFTIFAESDKFWQEA
+296 GFTIFAESDLFWEEQ
-311 IGKPAEDIMPTD
+311 IGKAAEEITPEDV
-323 IQAWVEAGNYYPEAV
+323 QAWVEAHNYYPEAIANT
-338 VSENF
+338 NF
-343 KSPDNLLY
+343 KAPENMLY

-356 HILPFKLSPDR
+356 HVLPFKLAPER
-367 LVFHYNEK
+367 LVFHFNEK
-375 GYDYVG
+375 GYDYVA
-381 SPDRLSIPV
+381 SPGKLSIPV

-398 QRRLLKIFESLES
+398 KRRLLKIFESKES
-411 QGVYLNRFPNLD
+411 DGVYLNRFPIID
-423 NDRHGTGHEL
+423 NARHGTGHEIG
-433 SCDPSRV
+433 CDPSKV
-440 GSRVMREAEEF
+440 GARVMREAEDL
-451 DKQTALNGYLYEI
+451 DKRTALNGYIYEI
-464 DAPIAYNEETRNNLA
+464 DAPIAYDEETRNNLG

-500 RVALSDAPHQWVHF
+500 RVALKDAKHQWVHF
-514 PDDTEYKY
+514 PDDSEYKY

-536 YNAYGL
+536 YNAYDY

-574 VRYRILTNSDRGV
+574 VRYRILTNSDRGI

-593 DRLDGMPAAGIPVNL
+593 DRLDAMPAAGIPVNL

-620 ADTGTDDDA
+620 EDTGTDEDA

-682 YYLKIKSVLDTETAE
+682 YYLKMKSVLDTETAE

>member
-1 MQRIINAFATN
+1 
-12 IMKKYIALIASTL
+12 MKKLAL
-25 FLIPYYILLFSSCT
+25 FLVSYILLLCACT

-47 YVFKEETILGY
+47 YVFKEQTVLSY
-58 LQKHDDYSE
+58 LQKHETYSE

-76 ISPLS
+76 VSPRS
-81 GSTVFQLLSARGHYT
+81 KSTVYQLLSARGHYT
-96 CFAPTNA
+96 CFAPTND

-113 EAGLIE
+113 EAGFIK
-119 EPSWDC
+119 EPSWD
-125 NMTDKLR
+125 NFTSERVK
-132 DSLMRVVVHNSII
+132 DSLIKVVVYNSII
-145 DGGDVEFYET
+145 DGGDAEIYET
-155 KDFPQNANGE
+155 SNFPQNKNGE

-182 NPDSIYI
+182 DPDSIYI
-189 NRIYPINLRNRDI
+189 NRIYPINLLNRDI
-202 PAINGVI
+202 PTINGVI
-209 HQMEKVIAPREVSLK
+209 HQMEKVIAPREVTLK

-230 LDGSATGFVVMARM
+230 LEGNETGFVVAAR
-244 IQACGLMDTL
+244 IIEACGLMDTL
-254 SKLRDEV
+254 SKIRDEV
-261 YEQLYLTG
+261 YEQLYLMG
-269 MIEEKTPANGLA
+269 AIEEKTPANGLA

-296 GFTIFAESDKFWQEA
+296 GFTIFAESDTFWEKT
-311 IGKPAEDIMPTD
+311 IGKPAAEITPADV
-323 IQAWVEAGNYYPEAV
+323 QAWVEAGNYYPEA
-338 VSENF
+338 SANTDY
-343 KSPDNLLY
+343 KSPNNLLY

-375 GYDYVG
+375 GYDYIS
-381 SPDRLSIPV
+381 SPTRLSIPV
-390 MEYYVTMG
+390 MEYYVTLG
-398 QRRLLKIFESLES
+398 KRRLLKIYESPEA
-411 QGVYLNRFPNLD
+411 QGVYLNRFPILD
-423 NDRHGTGHEL
+423 NGRHGTGHEL
-433 SCDPSRV
+433 SCEQDKV
-440 GSRVMREAEEF
+440 GARVMREDE
-451 DKQTALNGYLYEI
+451 ALNKRTAINGFLYEI
-464 DAPIAYNEETRNNLA
+464 DVPIAYDEDTRNNLG

-500 RVALSDAPHQWVHF
+500 RVPLTDAPHQWVHF

-522 IGNLS
+522 IENLS

-555 GRWELVFTLP
+555 GQWELVFTLP
-565 PVPKRGTYE
+565 PVPKHGTYE

-593 DRLDGMPAAGIPVNL
+593 DRLDAMPAVGIPVNL
-608 TLGGVDPITGWI
+608 TLGGSNAITGWI
-620 ADTGTDDDA
+620 EDTGVDDDA

-645 EESILILKNPG
+645 EESILILKQPG
-656 TTARANVNR
+656 TTARSNVNR

-670 IVTRQTL
+670 IITRQTL

-682 YYLKIKSVLDTETAE
+682 YYLKIKSVLDSQTAE

-708 EIYDNPEHP
+708 EIYDNPVTP

>member
-1 MQRIINAFATN
+1 
-12 IMKKYIALIASTL
+12 MKRLLIFISSCL
-25 FLIPYYILLFSSCT
+25 LLICSCT
-39 EDIDTSAR
+39 ENIDTSAR
-47 YVFKEETILGY
+47 YVFKEETILSY
-58 LQKHDDYSE
+58 LQKHEDYSE
-67 YVKLLQQVP
+67 YVKLLQVVP
-76 ISPLS
+76 ISQRS
-81 GSTVFQLLSARGHYT
+81 KSTVFQLLSARGNFT
-96 CFAPTNA
+96 CFAPTNK
-103 AIALFLQDQV
+103 AIADYLQEQV
-113 EAGLIE
+113 EAGFIE
-119 EPSWDC
+119 EPSWDSFK
-125 NMTDKLR
+125 TERLR
-132 DSLMRVVVHNSII
+132 DSIRKVVVYNSII
-145 DGGDVEFYET
+145 DGGDEEIYET
-155 KDFPQNANGE
+155 YDFPSGNNFE
-165 FGRAN
+165 FGRPN
-170 MNDIRLSVYRPK
+170 MNDIRLSVYRPHD
-182 NPDSIYI
+182 PDSIYI
-189 NRIYPINLRNRDI
+189 NRTYPINIKNRDI

-209 HQMEKVIAPREVSLK
+209 HQMEKVIAPREVTLK

-230 LDGSATGFVVMARM
+230 LEGYESGYVVMARL

-254 SKLRDEV
+254 SKIRDEV

-290 PQHRKY
+290 PEHRKY
-296 GFTIFAESDKFWQEA
+296 GFTIFAESDEFWQNA
-311 IGKPAEDIMPTD
+311 IGKPAEDITPQD
-323 IQAWVEAGNYYPEAV
+323 VQEWVKAGNFYPEATA
-338 VSENF
+338 NTDF
-343 KSPDNLLY
+343 KSPENLLY

-375 GYDYVG
+375 GYDYVS
-381 SPDRLSIPV
+381 SPEKLSIPV

-398 QRRLLKIFESLES
+398 KRRLLKIYESLES
-411 QGVYLNRFPNLD
+411 DGIYLNRFPILD
-423 NDRHGTGHEL
+423 NSRHGTGHEIG
-433 SCDPSRV
+433 CDNDKV
-440 GSRVMREAEEF
+440 GSRVMREDDMLE
-451 DKQTALNGYLYEI
+451 KRTALNGFLYEI
-464 DAPIAYNEETRNNLA
+464 DAPIAYDEETRDNLA

-500 RVALSDAPHQWVHF
+500 RVPLTDAPHQWVHF

-522 IGNLS
+522 ISNLS

-555 GRWELVFTLP
+555 GHWELVFTLP

-593 DRLDGMPAAGIPVNL
+593 DRLDAMPAAGIPVNL
-608 TLGGVDPITGWI
+608 TLGGADPITGWI
-620 ADTGTDDDA
+620 EDTGTDDDA

-634 KQMRNCGFMKG
+634 KQMRNNGFMKG

-656 TTARANVNR
+656 TTARSNVNR

-682 YYLKIKSVLDTETAE
+682 YYLKIKSVLESERSE

-708 EIYDNPEHP
+708 EIYDNPEQP

>member
-1 MQRIINAFATN
+1 MRKTLPI
-12 IMKKYIALIASTL
+12 LIAAL
-25 FLIPYYILLFSSCT
+25 VLLFSCK
-39 EDIDTSAR
+39 EEIDTSAR
-47 YVFKEETILGY
+47 YVFKEETILSY
-58 LQKHDDYSE
+58 LQKHEDYSE
-67 YVKLLQQVP
+67 YVRLLMQVP
-76 ISPLS
+76 ISFRS
-81 GSTVFQLLSARGHYT
+81 KSTVYQLLSARGHYT

-103 AIALFLQDQV
+103 AIDSYLQEQV
-113 EAGLIE
+113 EAGFADK
-119 EPSWDC
+119 PDWDSFKS
-125 NMTDKLR
+125 DRLR
-132 DSLMRVVVHNSII
+132 DSIIRVVVYNSII
-145 DGGDVEFYET
+145 DGGDEKFYET
-155 KDFPQNANGE
+155 TDFPQHNNDE
-165 FGRAN
+165 FGRPN
-170 MNDIRLSVYRPK
+170 MNDIKLSIYRPK
-182 NPDSIYI
+182 DPDSLYI
-189 NRIYPINLRNRDI
+189 NRTYPISIRNRDI
-202 PAINGVI
+202 RAINGVI
-209 HQMEKVIAPREVSLK
+209 HQMEKVIAPREVTLA
-224 TILQEQ
+224 TILKEF
-230 LDGSATGFVVMARM
+230 LDPLMREKGGGEEAGGYVVMARL

-254 SKLRDEV
+254 GKQRDEV
-261 YEQLYLTG
+261 YENLYQTG

-290 PQHRKY
+290 PEHRKY
-296 GFTIFAESDKFWQEA
+296 GFTIFAESDVFWQQA
-311 IGKPAEDIMPTD
+311 IGKPAEEITPEDV
-323 IQAWVEAGNYYPEAV
+323 QAWVESRGYYPEAAAGTDYK
-338 VSENF
+338 N
-343 KSPDNLLY
+343 PNNMLY

-356 HILPFKLSPDR
+356 HVLPFKLSPER

-381 SPDRLSIPV
+381 SPGRLGIPV

-398 QRRLLKIFESLES
+398 QRRLLKIYESLES
-411 QGVYLNRFPNLD
+411 DGVYLNRFPILD
-423 NDRHGTGHEL
+423 NERHGTGHEIG
-433 SCDPSRV
+433 CDRDKV
-440 GSRVMREAEEF
+440 GARVMREDETLE
-451 DKQTALNGYLYEI
+451 KRTARNGYIYEI

-500 RVALSDAPHQWVHF
+500 RVPLTDAPHQWVHF
-514 PDDTEYKY
+514 PDDAEYKY

-593 DRLDGMPAAGIPVNL
+593 DRRDAMPAAGIPVNL
-608 TLGGVDPITGWI
+608 TLGGANAITGWVE
-620 ADTGTDDDA
+620 DTGTDDDA
-629 DAEAD
+629 DAEGD

-677 DPDKT
+677 DPEKT

>member
-1 MQRIINAFATN
+1 MVNKVVLLLTSFII
-12 IMKKYIALIASTL
+12 L
-25 FLIPYYILLFSSCT
+25 FYSCT

-67 YVKLLQQVP
+67 YVKLLQQVQ
-76 ISPLS
+76 ISPRS
-81 GSTVFQLLSARGHYT
+81 KSTVFQLLSARGNYT
-96 CFAPTNA
+96 CFAPTND
-103 AIALFLQDQV
+103 AIALYLQDQV
-113 EAGLIE
+113 DAGYIE
-119 EPSWDC
+119 EPNWDSITS
-125 NMTDKLR
+125 NRLR
-132 DSLMRVVVHNSII
+132 DSLMKVVVYNSII
-145 DGGDVEFYET
+145 DGGDEEFYET
-155 KDFPQNANGE
+155 TNFPQTANGE
-165 FGRAN
+165 FGRPN

-189 NRIYPINLRNRDI
+189 NRIYPINLLNRDI
-202 PAINGVI
+202 HAINGVI
-209 HQMEKVIAPREVSLK
+209 HQMEKVIAPREVTLR
-224 TILQEQ
+224 TVLQEQ
-230 LDGSATGFVVMARM
+230 LDGKEKGFVVMARM
-244 IQACGLMDTL
+244 LQACGLMDTL
-254 SKLRDEV
+254 SKIRDEV

-269 MIEEKTPANGLA
+269 MIEEKTPANGLK
-281 TMTGGYSYA
+281 TMDGGYSYA
-290 PQHRKY
+290 PEHRKY
-296 GFTIFAESDKFWQEA
+296 GFTIFAESDLFWQEQ
-311 IGKPAEDIMPTD
+311 IGKPAEEITPEDV
-323 IQAWVEAGNYYPEAV
+323 QAWVEIANT
-338 VSENF
+338 NF
-343 KSPDNLLY
+343 KAPENMLY

-356 HILPFKLSPDR
+356 HVLPFKLAPER
-367 LVFHYNEK
+367 LVFHFNEK
-375 GYDYVG
+375 GYDYVA
-381 SPDRLSIPV
+381 SPGKLSIPV

-398 QRRLLKIFESLES
+398 KRRLLKIFESKES
-411 QGVYLNRFPNLD
+411 DGVYLNRFPTLD
-423 NDRHGTGHEL
+423 NDRHGTGHETG
-433 SCDPSRV
+433 CDPDKV
-440 GSRVMREAEEF
+440 GSRVMREDEMLE
-451 DKQTALNGYLYEI
+451 KRTALNGYLYEI

-500 RVALSDAPHQWVHF
+500 RVALKDAKHQWVHF
-514 PDDTEYKY
+514 PDDSEYKY

-536 YNAYGL
+536 YNAYDY

-555 GRWELVFTLP
+555 GRWELTFTLP

-574 VRYRILTNSDRGV
+574 VRYRILTNSDRGI

-593 DRLDGMPAAGIPVNL
+593 DRLDAMPATGIPVNL

-645 EESILILKNPG
+645 EESILILKQPG

-708 EIYDNPEHP
+708 EIYDNPERP

>member
-1 MQRIINAFATN
+1 MKN
-12 IMKKYIALIASTL
+12 ILIFIGSC
-25 FLIPYYILLFSSCT
+25 LLLLYSCT
-39 EDIDTSAR
+39 ENIDTSAR
-47 YVFKEETILGY
+47 YVFKEETILSY
-58 LQKHDDYSE
+58 LQKHKDYSE
-67 YVKLLQQVP
+67 YVKLLQVVP
-76 ISPLS
+76 ISQRS
-81 GSTVFQLLSARGHYT
+81 KSTVFQLLSARGNFT
-96 CFAPTNA
+96 CFAPTNK
-103 AIALFLQDQV
+103 AIADYLQEQV
-113 EAGLIE
+113 EAGFAE
-119 EPSWDC
+119 EPSWDSFK
-125 NMTDKLR
+125 TERLR
-132 DSLMRVVVHNSII
+132 DSIRKVVVYNSII
-145 DGGDVEFYET
+145 DGGDEEFYET
-155 KDFPQNANGE
+155 YDFPPGNNYE
-165 FGRAN
+165 FGRPN
-170 MNDIRLSVYRPK
+170 MNDIRLSVYRPQD
-182 NPDSIYI
+182 PDSIYI
-189 NRIYPINLRNRDI
+189 NRTYPINIKNRDI

-209 HQMEKVIAPREVSLK
+209 HQMEKVIAPREVTLK

-230 LDGSATGFVVMARM
+230 LDGYESGYVVMARL

-254 SKLRDEV
+254 SKIRDEV

-290 PQHRKY
+290 PEHRKY
-296 GFTIFAESDKFWQEA
+296 GFTIFAESDEFWQSV
-311 IGKPAEDIMPTD
+311 IGKPAEDITPQD
-323 IQAWVEAGNYYPEAV
+323 VQEWVKAGNYYPEAIANT
-338 VSENF
+338 NF
-343 KSPDNLLY
+343 KSPENLLY

-375 GYDYVG
+375 GYDYVS
-381 SPDRLSIPV
+381 SPGKLSIPV

-398 QRRLLKIFESLES
+398 KRRLLKIYESLES
-411 QGVYLNRFPNLD
+411 NGIYLNRFPIID
-423 NDRHGTGHEL
+423 NSRHGTGHEIG
-433 SCDPSRV
+433 CDQDKV
-440 GSRVMREAEEF
+440 GSKVIREDEKL
-451 DKQTALNGYLYEI
+451 DKRTALNGFLYEI
-464 DAPIAYNEETRNNLA
+464 DAPIAYDEETRDNLA

-500 RVALSDAPHQWVHF
+500 RVPLTDAPHQWVHF
-514 PDDTEYKY
+514 PDDSEYKY
-522 IGNLS
+522 IDNLS

-555 GRWELVFTLP
+555 GHWELVFTLP

-587 AQFYFG
+587 AQFFFG
-593 DRLDGMPAAGIPVNL
+593 DRLDAMPAAGIPVNL
-608 TLGGVDPITGWI
+608 TLGGADPITGWI
-620 ADTGTDDDA
+620 EDTGTDDDA

-634 KQMRNCGFMKG
+634 KQMRNNGFMKG

-656 TTARANVNR
+656 TTARSNANR

-670 IVTRQTL
+670 IITRQTL

-682 YYLKIKSVLDTETAE
+682 YYLKIKSVLESERSE

-708 EIYDNPEHP
+708 EIYDNPMQA

>member
-1 MQRIINAFATN
+1 
-12 IMKKYIALIASTL
+12 MKKSIIHLAFFIL
-25 FLIPYYILLFSSCT
+25 FLYSCT

-47 YVFKEETILGY
+47 YVFKEDTVLSY
-58 LQKHDDYSE
+58 LQKHEDYSE
-67 YVKLLQQVP
+67 YVRLLDLVP
-76 ISPLS
+76 ISPRS
-81 GSTVFQLLSARGHYT
+81 ESTVAQLLSARGHYT
-96 CFAPTNA
+96 CFAPTND
-103 AIALFLQDQV
+103 AIALYLQDQV
-113 EAGLIE
+113 EEGYIE
-119 EPSWDC
+119 EPTWDSFQS
-125 NMTDKLR
+125 DKLR
-132 DSLMRVVVHNSII
+132 DSLVRVIVYNSII
-145 DGGDVEFYET
+145 DGGDAEYYET
-155 KDFPQNANGE
+155 TDFPQKNNDE
-165 FGRAN
+165 FSRPN
-170 MNDIRLSVYRPK
+170 MNDMRLSIYRPK
-182 NPDSIYI
+182 DPDSIYI
-189 NRIYPINLRNRDI
+189 NRKYPISVRNRDI
-202 PAINGVI
+202 RTINGVI

-230 LDGSATGFVVMARM
+230 LEGEGSGFVVMARM

-254 SKLRDEV
+254 SKIRDEV

-269 MIEEKTPANGLA
+269 MIEERTPARGLQ
-281 TMTGGYSYA
+281 TMDGGYSYA
-290 PQHRKY
+290 PEHRKY
-296 GFTIFAESDKFWQEA
+296 GFTIFAESDAFWQDA
-311 IGKPAEDIMPTD
+311 IGKPAQDITPEDV
-323 IQAWVEAGNYYPEAV
+323 QAWVQARGYYPEALANTDYKKP
-338 VSENF
+338 S
-343 KSPDNLLY
+343 NLLY

-356 HILPFKLSPDR
+356 HILPFKLAPDR

-381 SPDRLSIPV
+381 SPGKLSIPV

-398 QRRLLKIFESLES
+398 QRRLLKIYESLES
-411 QGVYLNRFPNLD
+411 DGVYLNRFPTLD
-423 NDRHGTGHEL
+423 NGRHGTGHETDC
-433 SCDPSRV
+433 SQDRI
-440 GSRVMREAEEF
+440 GARVMREAEDM

-464 DAPIAYNEETRNNLA
+464 NAPIAYDEQTRNNLG

-500 RVALSDAPHQWVHF
+500 RVPLTDAKHQWVHF
-514 PDDTEYKY
+514 PDDAEYKY

-536 YNAYGL
+536 YNAYNY

-555 GRWELVFTLP
+555 GRWELIFTLP
-565 PVPKRGTYE
+565 PVPKRDTYE
-574 VRYRILTNSDRGV
+574 VRYRILTNSNRGV
-587 AQFYFG
+587 AQFFFG
-593 DRLDGMPAAGIPVNL
+593 DRIDAMPAAGIPVDL
-608 TLGGVDPITGWI
+608 TLGGVNPITGWME
-620 ADTGTDDDA
+620 DTGTDDEA

-634 KQMRNCGFMKG
+634 KQMRSCGFMKG

-670 IVTRQTL
+670 IITRQTL

-682 YYLKIKSVLDTETAE
+682 YYLKMKTVLDAQTAE

-708 EIYDNPEHP
+708 EIYDNPVYP

>member
-1 MQRIINAFATN
+1 
-12 IMKKYIALIASTL
+12 MKKFIPCLIATL
-25 FLIPYYILLFSSCT
+25 ILLFSCK

-47 YVFKEETILGY
+47 YVFKEQTILSY
-58 LQKHDDYSE
+58 LQKHEVYSE

-76 ISPLS
+76 VSVRS
-81 GSTVFQLLSARGHYT
+81 KSTVYQLLSARGHYT
-96 CFAPTNA
+96 CFAPTND

-113 EAGLIE
+113 DEGYAT

-125 NMTDKLR
+125 FLKEKVR
-132 DSLMRVVVHNSII
+132 DSLMRVIVYNSII
-145 DGGDVEFYET
+145 DGGDEEYYET
-155 KDFPQNANGE
+155 TNFPTHNNDE

-170 MNDIRLSVYRPK
+170 MNDIKLSVFRPK
-182 NPDSIYI
+182 DPDSIYI
-189 NRIYPINLRNRDI
+189 NRIYPINQFNRDI
-202 PAINGVI
+202 PAINGVV
-209 HQMEKVIAPREVSLK
+209 HQMEKVIAPRDITLSSILK
-224 TILQEQ
+224 EQ
-230 LDGSATGFVVMARM
+230 LEGYASGYVVMARL
-244 IQACGLMDTL
+244 IQACGLLDTL
-254 SKLRDEV
+254 GKQRDEV
-261 YEQLYLTG
+261 YEHLYQTG
-269 MIEEKTPANGLA
+269 MIQEKTPANGLA
-281 TMTGGYSYA
+281 TMDGGYSYA
-290 PQHRKY
+290 PEHRKY
-296 GFTIFAESDKFWQEA
+296 GFTIFAEPDTFWEEA
-311 IGKPAEDIMPTD
+311 IGKPAEEITPEDV
-323 IQAWVEAGNYYPEAV
+323 QAWVEAGGYYPDAV
-338 VSENF
+338 SSTDYQNP
-343 KSPDNLLY
+343 SNRLY

-356 HILPFKLSPDR
+356 HVLPFKLSPER

-381 SPDRLSIPV
+381 SPTRLSIPV

-398 QRRLLKIFESLES
+398 KRRLLKIFESLES
-411 QGVYLNRFPNLD
+411 NGIYLNRFPVLD
-423 NDRHGTGHEL
+423 NGRHGSGHEI
-433 SCDPSRV
+433 SCEPSKV
-440 GSRVMREAEEF
+440 GAKVLREDENLMER
-451 DKQTALNGYLYEI
+451 TAINGYMYEI
-464 DAPIAYNEETRNNLA
+464 DAPIAYDEETRNNLA
-479 RTRIRMDCMSF
+479 RSRIRMDCMSF

-500 RVALSDAPHQWVHF
+500 RVPLTDARHQWVHF
-514 PDDTEYKY
+514 PDDSEYKY

-536 YNAYGL
+536 YNAYNM

-555 GRWELVFTLP
+555 GRWELIFTLP

-574 VRYRILTNSDRGV
+574 VRYRILTNDNRGV
-587 AQFYFG
+587 GQFYFG
-593 DRLDGMPAAGIPVNL
+593 DRPDKMPATGIPVNL
-608 TLGGVDPITGWI
+608 TMGGVDPTTGWI

-634 KQMRNCGFMKG
+634 KQMRNNGFMKG

-682 YYLKIKSVLDTETAE
+682 YYLKMKSVLDATTSE

-708 EIYDNPEHP
+708 EIFDNPEHP